1 MPNFSKSR
9 VSLLTIAFT
18 LLAGQL
24 SLTARADTIRPIK
37 LKVGGKKVQSATPIL
52 TDGSDVYLPLD
63 DASVL
68 GCTAQLSRR
77 KDTATVTPLAG
88 NPFEVPVVKIAGNR
102 LLSMN
107 AIANALQCLLS
118 IPSGKGDA
126 VLSASIQ
133 EVKLTGN
140 RLMIRA
146 GLPIQA
152 VLHQDFNHQ
161 PPMFYLDLPD
171 TFLPEGFKAAPIR
184 SGGAAAATNLRVGQF
199 DPTTVRVVV
208 ETGQPVA
215 VNLLKKTASGTVALQ
230 FEPVQAPLPIT
241 NPAIQ
246 NVSPARK
253 NTPSS
258 NPEQAN
264 QRAGNNL
271 PSRSETLE
279 QAEQPSLPVSGG
291 ISSPTSNGP
300 SIPANPNLP
309 MITGIQIKHS
319 GINRAVLHFTTTGPV
334 QTMMRIL
341 KGGAELAIDCI
352 HAGVSLPAST
362 IPLNLPLIKT
372 VHVIGKVAGE
382 DAERIVLDTARIL
395 AYHMQPD
402 AVAGQGFTLNLNVP
416 TSTGMQL
423 SNTIIVVDPGHGGT
437 ESGAVWHGQNTTVY
451 EKDLTL
457 QIGLKLAALL
467 QNAGAQVIM
476 TRTTDTTVPLDSR
489 PELANQN
496 HANIFVSVHIDDC
509 PGHNVASGSTVYY
522 HMDSADSRALAE
534 SVDSQIAAVSGLP
547 NRGALSDGVLYQSGL
562 AVLRL
567 STMPAILV
575 ECGFINNDTDRSLL
589 MNSDYQEKFAQAICQ
604 GIINYVE
611 SGAMPA
617 NSNNQPISPNTLNQ
631 Q

>member
-1 MPNFSKSR
+1 MPNFLKSR
-9 VSLLTIAFT
+9 VSLLTIVFT
-18 LLAGQL
+18 LLANQL
-24 SLTARADTIRPIK
+24 GLTARADTIRPIK
-37 LKVGGKKVQSATPIL
+37 LKIGGKKVQSATPIL

-63 DASVL
+63 DASAL
-68 GCTAQLSRR
+68 GCTARLSRR
-77 KDTATVTPLAG
+77 KDTATVTPLQG
-88 NPFEVPVVKIAGNR
+88 KSFEVPVVKIAGNR

-107 AIANALQCLLS
+107 AIASALQCLLS
-118 IPSGKGDA
+118 IPNGKGDA

-133 EVKLTGN
+133 EVKLNGKH
-140 RLMIRA
+140 LVIRA
-146 GLPIQA
+146 SLPIQA
-152 VLHQDFNHQ
+152 VLHQEFDHQ

-171 TFLPEGFKAAPIR
+171 AFLPEGFKTAPIGF
-184 SGGAAAATNLRVGQF
+184 GGAASTTNLRVGQY

-208 ETGQPVA
+208 ETGQPVIA
-215 VNLLKKTASGTVALQ
+215 KLLTKTAVGTVALQ
-230 FEPVQAPLPIT
+230 FESVQSPLPIT
-241 NPAIQ
+241 NPATQ
-246 NVSPARK
+246 NLSSVGKSA
-253 NTPSS
+253 PSS
-258 NPEQAN
+258 NPIQAN
-264 QRAGNNL
+264 QGVENNL

-279 QAEQPSLPVSGG
+279 QAEQPSLPLAGG
-291 ISSPTSNGP
+291 IPSTDINGP
-300 SIPANPNLP
+300 PNPANSNLP

-319 GINRAVLHFTTTGPV
+319 GINRAAIHFTTSGPV

-352 HAGVSLPAST
+352 HAGVNLPAST

-372 VHVIGKVAGE
+372 VHVVGKVAGE

-395 AYHMQPD
+395 AYHLEPD

-416 TSTGMQL
+416 ASTGMQL
-423 SNTIIVVDPGHGGT
+423 SNTIVVVDPGHGGA
-437 ESGAVWHGQNTTVY
+437 ESGAVWHGQHTTVY

-489 PELANQN
+489 PELANQD
-496 HANIFVSVHIDDC
+496 HATIFVSVHIDDC

-567 STMPAILV
+567 STMPAVLV
-575 ECGFINNDTDRSLL
+575 ECGFINNDYDRSLL
-589 MNSDYQEKFAQAICQ
+589 MKPDYQEKFAQAICQ

-611 SGAMPA
+611 SGSMPA
-617 NSNNQPISPNTLNQ
+617 NPNAQPISPNTLNQ